1 MRYKSFEYRRFKQ
14 QAAVAAYARDV
25 GLPALNAEA
34 AQRQI
39 AKQEYTVPRLIDY
52 FKEVWPILEPET
64 PLVLNWHHEAICE
77 YLEAV
82 TAGQIKRLLI
92 NIPPRT
98 LKSTLGA
105 IVWPTWE
112 WLRYPHYRYV
122 FASYAQ
128 SLATLHSVGRRTI
141 IESPYYRTNYGSAFF
156 LTSDHNQKMEFLNN
170 HRGIMSSTSF
180 GGTATGKGGNR
191 VLVDDP
197 HDAQAAFTENT
208 KTNDARFFK
217 RLITRLNNPTQDAI
231 IVICQRVAQEDVSD
245 ICINL
250 GYTHLK
256 LPARATAKTRTVL
269 LPSGKVFRER
279 AIGET
284 LDETR
289 LSPPVLKELE
299 ETLDSNTLAAQ
310 YGQEPV
316 PEGGGIFKE
325 EWFEF
330 VESLPDGLEW
340 VRFWDC
346 AVSKK
351 DSADFTASLAIAF
364 EPNSH
369 LFYMRDLVHERMTTL
384 DVEEK
389 IIHWINREKGT
400 INLVEVDGIGEP
412 IFQHLS
418 IAVKTMNRYLLAA
431 PKQQKDKVMRARMW
445 QGRAQARR
453 FKIYDPERKW
463 SDKFLKEVTNF
474 RADLQH
480 AHDDIVDSV
489 SGAYDWFAHRYARQL
504 AKSLDDMIREAR
516 EREGQ
521 PQE

>member
-1 MRYKSFEYRRFKQ
+1 MRYKPFDQRRFKQ
-14 QAAVAAYARDV
+14 QAAVAAFARDV
-25 GLPALNAEA
+25 GLPALSAEA
-34 AQRQI
+34 AQ
-39 AKQEYTVPRLIDY
+39 KLVSLQEFKIPRLMDY
-52 FKEVWPILEPET
+52 FLAVWPILEPET
-64 PLVLNWHHEAICE
+64 PLTPNWHHEVICE

-82 TAGQIKRLLI
+82 TRGEIKRLLI

-112 WLRYPHYRYV
+112 WLQFPHYRYI

-128 SLATLHSVGRRTI
+128 SLATLHSVGRRTVL
-141 IESPYYRTNYGSAFF
+141 ESPYYRTNYGSAFF

-191 VLVDDP
+191 VVVDDP
-197 HDAQAAFTENT
+197 HDAQAAFSENT

-217 RLITRLNNPTQDAI
+217 RLLTRLNDPNKDAI

-245 ICINL
+245 ICISL

-256 LPARATAKTRTVL
+256 LPARATPKTRMVY
-269 LPSGKVFRER
+269 LPSGKLFKERE
-279 AIGET
+279 IGES
-284 LDETR
+284 LDESR
-289 LSPPVLKELE
+289 LSPNVLKEIE

-310 YGQEPV
+310 FGQEPV

-325 EWFEF
+325 EWFAF
-330 VESLPDGLEW
+330 VDSLPTGLEW

-351 DSADFTASLAIAF
+351 DSADFTASIAVAF
-364 EPNSH
+364 EPNTH
-369 LFYMRDLVHERMTTL
+369 TFYMRDLVHERMTTL
-384 DVEEK
+384 DVEAK
-389 IIHWINREKGT
+389 IVHWIAREADT
-400 INLVEVDGIGEP
+400 VNLVEVDGIGEP
-412 IFQHLS
+412 IFQHLA

-431 PKQQKDKVMRARMW
+431 PKQQRDKVMRARMW
-445 QGRAQARR
+445 QGRAQAGR
-453 FKIYDPERKW
+453 FKIYDPERAW
-463 SDKFLKEVTNF
+463 SGKFLKEVTNF

-504 AKSLDDMIREAR
+504 AKSLDDMIKEAR
-516 EREGQ
+516 EREN
-521 PQE
+521 EA